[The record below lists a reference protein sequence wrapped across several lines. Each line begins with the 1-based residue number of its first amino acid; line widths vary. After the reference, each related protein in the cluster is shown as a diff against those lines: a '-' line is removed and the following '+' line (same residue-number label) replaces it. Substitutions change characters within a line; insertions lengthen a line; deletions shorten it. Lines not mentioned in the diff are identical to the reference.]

1 MRPSGVEGTPEADR
15 KENILLTVLL
25 QRGRSRVEVFPEI
38 FCRKHLGLSP

>member
-15 KENILLTVLL
+15 KEHILLIVLL
-25 QRGRSRVEVFPEI
+25 HKGRNRVEVLPEI